1 MSTEKKSIES
11 RFAYKKMLLDNFSNQ
26 SPCIIFVVSDLHLS
40 EGFSHETFRWHRR
53 ENFTADEAF
62 AAFLKSKSD
71 EADRKD
77 TRAWLVING
86 DFIDFL
92 RITATPNCEDD
103 LQRWRDMLKNIT
115 STKLPEQKSRVLNAF
130 DTFAILWRHYTLNG
144 SVSKRRWPKDIRDEF
159 TYGLKTEDFKSIY
172 RLMLARD
179 GHQRLFLALAEWL
192 AAGHRLTIITGNHDQ
207 EFNQELVQAGLLWM
221 LEDLLRR
228 EYPVNE
234 DDEEDEPLFSGAG
247 PANASTAA
255 VGFQM
260 RGSQRN
266 GNGQHTSMTSR
277 QQEPWLDDG
286 DFSPTPDIA
295 RLLSFEPHG
304 LEIDRKIRIEHGHRF
319 EWMTRPGDDVV
330 MSEHHELTLAP
341 GSLFNRYLL
350 NHVELEVPYL
360 DNVKPTSR
368 VLMYLLMNRPARFIA
383 ILGQVIRTFFRLA
396 RKKGPGR
403 LIFAVLQKIAQFGLL
418 AAYVFWVART
428 SVFHLIADNADFVRT
443 VFEFIRIPR
452 SIVEWCLSNLQSY
465 DGNLWQHIIRG
476 PELFGVNLSL
486 YVVLP
491 IFALWFL
498 ISHYYYKTRPLHFS
512 DAELKKEMSEGFALN
527 DESEQHFAI
536 CGHTHEA
543 DRQRWPR
550 HILHI
555 NSGCWT
561 PVFEYEGGHVRD
573 DLTMTFVVLHK
584 NGEDWQS
591 ELLRWDPSS
600 YRDTDLILP
609 ETREQH
615 QAARQPSRDILPARG
630 HKYTFEELA
639 KLKTKQMDALML
651 IGGTPTMKDVL
662 GYEYRGYNMN
672 PSTVILGTRK
682 FKKGFFGDLNKDH
695 AWGYN
700 VLVQQNKMSEPW
712 IAKPSD
718 AYPARRFFFKLLPAG
733 GGYDARYD
741 HSLFVDYAK
750 SGEYFIL
757 HPTRYTVDYLV
768 YPDPENHDLM
778 LGKSDAEI
786 GPIRLPLGYFI
797 LERYNKSTYGRTSHF
812 FNQRE
817 MRTLEKFAE
826 VFIEGGDEAL
836 KPEQVAWNVDK
847 HVERIESNRT
857 ASVKLVLFVMECIL
871 PLLAGYAP
879 FSRMSA
885 KTRRRFIESTFLNSE
900 NGEEPTGIRAGWLRV
915 LGPLREKILR
925 DLSKIRLLFIAGYYG
940 DKRVYKSIGFTEVPD
955 REKYDRE
962 DLANLGISRI
972 ELCTPK
978 TNVVQTEICVIGSGA
993 GGAVVAYNA
1002 AAAGKDVILL
1012 EEGAHTRSADMTH
1025 NESEM
1030 TARLF
1035 KEGGLQSTVDLD
1047 MNVLQGRT
1055 LGGSTVI
1062 NNAICFRLNDQ
1073 HLSAKNG
1080 QDVLDAWRRLGAR
1093 IDKKYL
1099 NDAYERV
1106 EAMISVRRI
1115 PQNIA
1120 GENANVL
1127 MNGWKNLAAD
1137 RRVEAESKR
1146 DLFRTNLHDCIG
1158 CGYCIT
1164 GCPYGRKLSMA
1175 ETYIPQAVRKG
1186 ARVITQCHAV
1196 KIEMQGGKAIGVHC
1210 ELRDGRKLFVRAEK
1224 IVVAC
1229 GAIGS
1234 SVLLMKSGIRKNV
1247 GKRFSCNAATPM
1259 LARFPNEIKGFDG
1272 VQMPAYI
1279 DAGDFM
1285 LESWF
1290 VPPLSF
1296 AVTMP
1301 GWFNTHFERMK
1312 DYKHFASAG
1321 VLIGTE
1327 PNGRVKS
1334 SPFFRNLFG
1343 PIAYGMS
1350 KNDLERLKK
1359 GMIRMAQVYFAA
1371 GAEAVYPT
1379 SYVDLEMR
1387 QHELRT
1393 NRDIEKFISERIRKP
1408 DDLTL
1413 STAHPQGGNPM
1424 SDDRRIGVVGSDFR
1438 VHGSDNLFVCD
1449 ASIFPTSIGINPQL
1463 TIMAMADYAAHS
1475 SIL

>member
-1 MSTEKKSIES
+1 MRDDNAIMRGFYMPVCS
-11 RFAYKKMLLDNFSNQ
+11 DNFASQ
-26 SPCIIFVVSDLHLS
+26 LHQQVLIVSDLHLS

-62 AAFLKSKSD
+62 AAFLKSKSE
-71 EADRKD
+71 EADPKN

-92 RITATPNCEDD
+92 RITSTPKNEED
-103 LQRWRDMLKNIT
+103 LQRWRDMLMSIT
-115 STKLPEQKSRVLNAF
+115 STKLPEQKNRVLNAF
-130 DTFAILWRHYTLNG
+130 DTFAILWRHYALNG
-144 SVSKRRWPKDIRDEF
+144 SVAKWRWPKDIRDES
-159 TYGLKTEDFKSIY
+159 TYGLKTEDYKSIY

-179 GHQRLFLALAEWL
+179 GHRRLFLALAEWL
-192 AAGHRLTIITGNHDQ
+192 AAGHRLTIIPGNHDQ
-207 EFNQELVQAGLLWM
+207 EFNQELAQAGLLWM

-228 EYPVNE
+228 EYPV
-234 DDEEDEPLFSGAG
+234 DEEGEALFAEDEYAH
-247 PANASTAA
+247 ASTTADSA
-255 VGFQM
+255 SVGFQT
-260 RGSQRN
+260 RGSQRESN
-266 GNGQHTSMTSR
+266 GRRVFSASHTR
-277 QQEPWLDDG
+277 EPWADDNG
-286 DFSPTPDIA
+286 PSSTPDIA
-295 RLLSFEPHG
+295 RLLSFEPNG
-304 LEIDRKIRIEHGHRF
+304 LEIDGKIRIEHGQRF

-368 VLMYLLMNRPARFIA
+368 VLMYLLKKHPIRFIA
-383 ILGQVIRTFFRLA
+383 ILGQLIRTFFRLA

-403 LIFAVLQKIAQFGLL
+403 LIFAVLQKIAQFGLV
-418 AAYVFWVART
+418 AAYVVWVVRT
-428 SVFHLIADNADFVRT
+428 VILHLIADNLDFART
-443 VFEFIRIPR
+443 VFEFIRLPLT
-452 SIVEWCLSNLQSY
+452 IVEWCLSNLQLY
-465 DGNLWQHIIRG
+465 EGNLWQHIVRG
-476 PELFGVNLSL
+476 QELFGVHLPL

-491 IFALWFL
+491 FFALWFL
-498 ISHYYYKTRPLHFS
+498 ISHYYYKRHPLHFS
-512 DAELKKEMSEGFALN
+512 GVDLKKKMSEGFALN
-527 DESEQHFAI
+527 NEREPHFAI

-550 HILHI
+550 HITHI

-573 DLTMTFVVLHK
+573 DLTMTFVELH
-584 NGEDWQS
+584 NDDSGWQG

-600 YRDTDLILP
+600 HRDTDLILP
-609 ETREQH
+609 ETREQNE
-615 QAARQPSRDILPARG
+615 AARQPSRDLLPAHG

-651 IGGTPTMKDVL
+651 TGGTPTMEEVL

-672 PSTVILGTRK
+672 ASTVILGTRK
-682 FKKGFFGDLNKDH
+682 FKKGFFGDANKDH

-700 VLVQQNKMSEPW
+700 VLVKQNKMSEPW
-712 IAKPSD
+712 LAKPNEQNPD
-718 AYPARRFFFKLLPAG
+718 RKYFFKLLPAG
-733 GGYDARYD
+733 NGYDARYD

-778 LGKSDAEI
+778 LGKSDAVI

-812 FNQRE
+812 FKQRE

-826 VFIEGGDEAL
+826 VFIEGDDEVL
-836 KPEQVAWNVDK
+836 TPEQVAWNVDK

-857 ASVKLVLFVMECIL
+857 DSVRLVLFVMEHIL
-871 PLLAGYAP
+871 PLLAGYLP

-885 KTRRRFIESTFLNSE
+885 KSRRRFIESTFLNSE
-900 NGEEPTGIRAGWLRV
+900 NSVEAAGIRAGWMRV
-915 LGPLREKILR
+915 FGTLRERTLR
-925 DLSKIRLLFIAGYYG
+925 DLSKVRLLFLAGYYG
-940 DKRVYKSIGFTEVPD
+940 DKRVYESIGFTEVRN
-955 REKYDRE
+955 REKYSKD
-962 DLANLGISRI
+962 DLANVGISRI
-972 ELCTPK
+972 ELFTPR
-978 TNVVQTEICVIGSGA
+978 TNVVHTEICVIGSGA
-993 GGAVVAYNA
+993 GGAVVAYNT

-1035 KEGGLQSTVDLD
+1035 KEGGLQSTIDLD

-1073 HLSAKNG
+1073 HLSTKNG
-1080 QDVLDAWRRLGAR
+1080 QDVLEAWRKLGAR
-1093 IDKKYL
+1093 IEKKHLDDSY
-1099 NDAYERV
+1099 DRV
-1106 EAMISVRRI
+1106 EKMIRVRRI
-1115 PQNIA
+1115 PQSIA

-1127 MNGWKNLAAD
+1127 LSGWENL
-1137 RRVEAESKR
+1137 RRAGRVDAESKH
-1146 DLFRTNLHDCIG
+1146 DLFRTNLQDCIG

-1175 ETYIPQAVRKG
+1175 ETYIPQAVREG
-1186 ARVITQCHAV
+1186 ARVITACHAV
-1196 KIEMQGGKAIGVHC
+1196 KIEMQGDRATGVHC
-1210 ELRDGRKLFVRAEK
+1210 ELGDGRKLFVRAEK

-1259 LARFPNEIKGFDG
+1259 VARFPNEINGFDG

-1334 SPFFRNLFG
+1334 SSFFRNLFG
-1343 PIAYGMS
+1343 PLAYGMS

-1359 GMIRMAQVYFAA
+1359 GMVRMAQVYFAA

-1379 SYVDLEMR
+1379 SYIDLEMR
-1387 QHELRT
+1387 QHAFRA
-1393 NRDIEKFISERIRKP
+1393 NRDIENFINEKIRKP

-1424 SDDRRIGVVGSDFR
+1424 SDDRRIGVIGSDFR
-1438 VHGSDNLFVCD
+1438 VHGSDNLFVAD

-1463 TIMAMADYAAHS
+1463 TIMAMADYASQHC
-1475 SIL
+1475 II

>member
-1 MSTEKKSIES
+1 MYHRVDAIQAGK
-11 RFAYKKMLLDNFSNQ
+11 RFYNNIRFDNFISQ
-26 SPCIIFVVSDLHLS
+26 APERLLIVSDLHLS

-62 AAFLKSKSD
+62 AAFLKSKSE
-71 EADRKD
+71 EANQKGVS
-77 TRAWLVING
+77 AWLVING

-92 RITATPNCEDD
+92 RITATPKSEDD
-103 LQRWRDMLKNIT
+103 LQRWHDMLNSIS
-115 STKLPEQKSRVLNAF
+115 STKLPEQKKRVLNAF
-130 DTFAILWRHYTLNG
+130 DTFAILWRHYVLNG
-144 SVSKRRWPKDIRDEF
+144 SVSKWRWPKDIRAEF
-159 TYGLKTEDFKSIY
+159 TYGLKTDDFKSIY

-179 GHQRLFLALAEWL
+179 GHHRLFLALAEWL
-192 AAGHRLTIITGNHDQ
+192 AEGHRLTIVAGNHDQ

-221 LEDLLRR
+221 LEDLHRR
-228 EYPVNE
+228 EYPVDE
-234 DDEEDEPLFSGAG
+234 DDEEHFDDDELVH
-247 PANASTAA
+247 ASAEAA
-255 VGFQM
+255 RFQA
-260 RGSQRN
+260 RGRQS
-266 GNGQHTSMTSR
+266 GNGQHSPVASR
-277 QQEPWLDDG
+277 GQALWMDG
-286 DFSPTPDIA
+286 DAISSTPDFA

-304 LEIDRKIRIEHGHRF
+304 LEIEGKIRIEHGHRF

-368 VLMYLLMNRPARFIA
+368 VLKYLLMHRPLRFIA
-383 ILGQVIRTFFRLA
+383 ILGQVIKTFYRLA
-396 RKKGPGR
+396 CKKGMGR
-403 LIFAVLQKIAQFGLL
+403 LTFAVLQKVAQFGLL
-418 AAYVFWVART
+418 AAYAFWIARI
-428 SVFHLIADNADFVRT
+428 SVFHLIADYADLIRAVL
-443 VFEFIRIPR
+443 EFIRIPR
-452 SIVEWCLSNLQSY
+452 SVIEWCLSNLQLY
-465 DGNLWQHIIRG
+465 EGALWRHIVNG
-476 PELFGVNLSL
+476 PEFFGVHLPL

-491 IFALWFL
+491 FFVLWFL
-498 ISHYYYKTRPLHFS
+498 ISHYYYKARPLHFS

-527 DESEQHFAI
+527 NEREPYFAI

-543 DRQRWPR
+543 NRQRWPR
-550 HILHI
+550 HVMHI

-561 PVFEYEGGHVRD
+561 PVFQYEGGIVRD
-573 DLTMTFVVLHK
+573 DLTMTFVELFKDENEWH
-584 NGEDWQS
+584 G

-600 YRDTDLILP
+600 HRETDLILP
-609 ETREQH
+609 ETREQRE
-615 QAARQPSRDILPARG
+615 AARQPSRDILPARG

-639 KLKTKQMDALML
+639 KLNTKQMDALML
-651 IGGTPTMKDVL
+651 IGGTPTMEDVL

-672 PSTVILGTRK
+672 AGTVILGTRK
-682 FKKGFFGDLNKDH
+682 FKKGFFGDVAKNH

-700 VLVQQNKMSEPW
+700 VLVKQNNMSEPW
-712 IAKPSD
+712 LAKPD
-718 AYPARRFFFKLLPAG
+718 EQNPGRKYFFKLLPAG
-733 GGYDARYD
+733 SGCDARYD
-741 HSLFVDYAK
+741 HSLFVDYAS

-778 LGKSDAEI
+778 LGKSDAVI

-797 LERYNKSTYGRTSHF
+797 LERHNKSTYGRTSHF

-826 VFIEGGDEAL
+826 IFIEGEDEAL
-836 KPEQVAWNVDK
+836 TPEQVAWNVDK

-857 ASVKLVLFVMECIL
+857 ASVRLVLCLMECVL

-885 KTRRRFIESTFLNSE
+885 KSRRQFIESTFLDSE
-900 NGEEPTGIRAGWLRV
+900 PAGLRAAWLR
-915 LGPLREKILR
+915 LFGSLREKILR
-925 DLSKIRLLFIAGYYG
+925 DLSKIRLLFLAGYYG
-940 DKRVYKSIGFTEVPD
+940 DKRVYSSIGFTEVPD
-955 REKYDRE
+955 RDKYDRE
-962 DLANLGISRI
+962 DLANLGVSRI
-972 ELCTPK
+972 ELFAPK
-978 TNVVQTEICVIGSGA
+978 TNVIRTEICVIGSGA

-1012 EEGAHTRSADMTH
+1012 EEGVHTRSADMTH

-1047 MNVLQGRT
+1047 MNVLQGRS

-1073 HLSAKNG
+1073 HLNAKNG

-1106 EAMISVRRI
+1106 EAMIRVRRI
-1115 PQNIA
+1115 PESVA

-1127 MNGWKNLAAD
+1127 MSGWKNLVAGGQAK
-1137 RRVEAESKR
+1137 AESKH

-1175 ETYIPQAVRKG
+1175 ETYIPQAVREG
-1186 ARVITQCHAV
+1186 ARVVTECHAV
-1196 KIEMQGGKAIGVHC
+1196 KIEMQGDKAIGVHC

-1224 IVVAC
+1224 IVAAC

-1234 SVLLMKSGIRKNV
+1234 SVLLMKSGFSKNV

-1259 LARFPNEIKGFDG
+1259 LARFPNEINGFDG

-1321 VLIGTE
+1321 ILVGTE

-1334 SPFFRNLFG
+1334 SSLFRNLFG
-1343 PIAYGMS
+1343 PIAYSMS
-1350 KNDLERLKK
+1350 KHDLERLKK
-1359 GMIRMAQVYFAA
+1359 GMVRMAQVYCAA

-1379 SYVDLEMR
+1379 SYADLEMR
-1387 QHELRT
+1387 CHEFHGERE
-1393 NRDIEKFISERIRKP
+1393 IEKFINEKIRKP

-1424 SDDRRIGVVGSDFR
+1424 SDDRRVGVVGSDFR

-1463 TIMAMADYAAHS
+1463 TIMAMADYAAHN